1 MNRRDTFLL
10 SFLSTLLEWFPYIY
24 TAVYSD
30 GRVCISILHPPGDD
44 PSGYEL
50 ASERWTPVHTVC

>member
-1 MNRRDTFLL
+1 MVSFVSSLEDSMNRKRLFLML
-10 SFLSTLLEWFPYIY
+10 FIY
-24 TAVYSD
+24 AVYSD